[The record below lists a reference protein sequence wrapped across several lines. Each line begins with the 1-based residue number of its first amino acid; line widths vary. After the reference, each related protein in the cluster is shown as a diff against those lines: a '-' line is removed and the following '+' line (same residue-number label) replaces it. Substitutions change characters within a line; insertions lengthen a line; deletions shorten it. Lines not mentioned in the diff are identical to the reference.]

1 MVTIRTYTRTIHT
14 RKGEGESI
22 RESGPERERE
32 REREKE
38 RGETRDL
45 RSNLNHKVA

>member
-1 MVTIRTYTRTIHT
+1 MVTIRMYTRTIHT

-22 RESGPERERE
+22 RESGPERES
-32 REREKE
+32 EREKE

-45 RSNLNHKVA
+45 RSNLNQKVA